1 MFRCITVALVGV
13 AAWSLVQAAMAEP
26 AAGTRL
32 RGVTLE
38 EAIARALDAS
48 PGLRAKDELVA
59 GADAQVR
66 QSGVWPNPTVEAELE
81 NFGGSGRFSD
91 LDESELTLAVTQRIE
106 RGGKRAGRSSV
117 AEADRDAAAL
127 ERERMRLGVIF
138 DARKA
143 FVELFAAQAALDN
156 AKVRLKAASE
166 IEAMAA
172 RRVNAARDPVTV
184 KLRTEI
190 QTAEARTARDQAE
203 RDLHNA
209 KRTMALLWGEP
220 DTEFAIDATS
230 LKVPPDAK
238 GQPAQTSLDIEAR
251 QIAVRRAEARLH
263 LEQANARSDVSVGV
277 GVRRF
282 ENGGDLAGVL
292 TVSMPLAI
300 FDGNASNIDRAAAEH
315 RAAELDVADIKQRH
329 LAAIVRLEE
338 EVARSRAELDAVR
351 NELLPR
357 AKSALAAARR
367 GYDAGAFSYQE
378 VAEAQRVLNELM
390 GREVAALRTLH
401 IAHADLDRTNGRL
414 SGAPSHQGTKQ

>member
-1 MFRCITVALVGV
+1 MFRFITVALVCA

-26 AAGTRL
+26 APGTRL
-32 RGVTLE
+32 RGITLE

-48 PGLRAKDELVA
+48 PGLRAKEELVA

-238 GQPAQTSLDIEAR
+238 GQPAQTSPDIEAR
-251 QIAVRRAEARLH
+251 QIAVRRAEARLR

-282 ENGGDLAGVL
+282 ETGGDLAGVL

-300 FDGNASNIDRAAAEH
+300 FDSNAGNIDRAAAEH

-329 LAAIVRLEE
+329 LAVIVHLEE

-414 SGAPSHQGTKQ
+414 AGAPSHQGTKQ

>member
-1 MFRCITVALVGV
+1 MFRFITVALVCA

-26 AAGTRL
+26 APGTRL
-32 RGVTLE
+32 RGITLE

-48 PGLRAKDELVA
+48 PGLRAKEELVA

-127 ERERMRLGVIF
+127 ERERTRFGVIF

-184 KLRTEI
+184 KFRTEL

-209 KRTMALLWGEP
+209 KRTMALLWGGP

-238 GQPAQTSLDIEAR
+238 GQPTQTSPDIEAR
-251 QIAVRRAEARLH
+251 QIAVRRAEARLQ

-300 FDGNASNIDRAAAEH
+300 FDSNAGNIDRAVAEQ

>member
-1 MFRCITVALVGV
+1 MFRFITVALVCA

-26 AAGTRL
+26 APGTRL
-32 RGVTLE
+32 RGITLE

-238 GQPAQTSLDIEAR
+238 GQPAQTSPDIEAR
-251 QIAVRRAEARLH
+251 QIAVRRAEARLR

-300 FDGNASNIDRAAAEH
+300 FDSNAGNIDRAAAEH

-329 LAAIVRLEE
+329 LAVIVHLEE

>member
-1 MFRCITVALVGV
+1 MFRFITVALVCA

-26 AAGTRL
+26 APGTRL
-32 RGVTLE
+32 RGITLE

-48 PGLRAKDELVA
+48 PGLRAKEELVA

-81 NFGGSGRFSD
+81 NFGGSERFSD

-238 GQPAQTSLDIEAR
+238 GQPAQTSPDIEAR
-251 QIAVRRAEARLH
+251 QIAVRRAEARLR

-282 ENGGDLAGVL
+282 ETGGDLAGVL

-300 FDGNASNIDRAAAEH
+300 FDSNAGNIDRAAAEH

-329 LAAIVRLEE
+329 LAVIVHLEE

-414 SGAPSHQGTKQ
+414 AGAPSHQGTKQ

>member
-1 MFRCITVALVGV
+1 MFRCITVALVCV

-26 AAGTRL
+26 APGTRL

-127 ERERMRLGVIF
+127 ERERTRLGVIF
-138 DARKA
+138 EARKA

-166 IEAMAA
+166 IEAMAV

-220 DTEFAIDATS
+220 DSEFAIDATS

-238 GQPAQTSLDIEAR
+238 GQPAHTSPDIEAR
-251 QIAVRRAEARLH
+251 QIAVRRAEARLQ

-300 FDGNASNIDRAAAEH
+300 FDSNAGNIDRAAAEQ

-329 LAAIVRLEE
+329 LTAIAQLEE